1 MTSIET
7 NNVETNNVETNGHA
21 ISHADKRPKTWLMLA
36 LGVLIG
42 LGAGAGAVIWQNH
55 TAANETPTAKV
66 QPAESAMPQAD
77 KLDKAFFVSSL
88 AEPREIDELIPLMG
102 RLAFN
107 AEKIHLASARIAGR
121 LDRILVFEGM
131 AVKQGQPL
139 AALYSPEYISA
150 QNELLLARNT
160 WRTLQAS
167 KATQALAEDAEG
179 TLQSARERMRVMG
192 ASEADIQSLE
202 RDGQVHEHLLLR
214 APISGIVTERNLA
227 PGAFINLGD
236 SLMSIADTSSFWF
249 YGNVYE
255 QDYQRIHT
263 GQTLSL
269 QLQALPNKQYSA
281 KVDLLAPQLDTDTN
295 TLRVRCLVQNDG
307 SLRADLFGTA
317 SLKVGKRQAL
327 LLPVDAVVRSLQ
339 VDYLIVE
346 TADGNYRKRQVE
358 VLPYDA
364 GRVAVISG
372 LEAHEKVVIK
382 GATLLNQ
389 KLAGAA

>member
-1 MTSIET
+1 MSSNAMNT
-7 NNVETNNVETNGHA
+7 
-21 ISHADKRPKTWLMLA
+21 KRSKPWLVL
-36 LGVLIG
+36 LIG
-42 LGAGAGAVIWQNH
+42 LVVGVAAGAGVVMWQSQTLAV
-55 TAANETPTAKV
+55 ETSKASV
-66 QPAESAMPQAD
+66 QPTESAMPQAD
-77 KLDKAFFVSSL
+77 KLDKNFFVSSL

-150 QNELLLARNT
+150 QHELLLARNT

-167 KATQALAEDAEG
+167 VATQSLAEDAEG

-236 SLMSIADTSSFWF
+236 SLMAIANTSSFWF

-269 QLQALPNKQYSA
+269 QLQALPDKQYSA

-295 TLRVRCLVQNDG
+295 TLRVRCLVHNDG
-307 SLRADLFGTA
+307 NLRADLFGTA

-358 VLPYDA
+358 VLPYDEA
-364 GRVAVISG
+364 RVAVISG
-372 LEAHEKVVIK
+372 LQAHEKVVIK

>member
-1 MTSIET
+1 MSSNAMNT
-7 NNVETNNVETNGHA
+7 
-21 ISHADKRPKTWLMLA
+21 KRSKPWLVL
-36 LGVLIG
+36 LIG
-42 LGAGAGAVIWQNH
+42 LVVGVAAGASVVMWQSQTPAV
-55 TAANETPTAKV
+55 ETSKASV

-77 KLDKAFFVSSL
+77 KLDKTFFVSSL
-88 AEPREIDELIPLMG
+88 AEPRDIDEVIPLMG

-131 AVKQGQPL
+131 AVKQGQAL

-167 KATQALAEDAEG
+167 AATQSLAEDAEG

-214 APISGIVTERNLA
+214 APISGIVTERNLS

-263 GQTLSL
+263 GQTLRL

-281 KVDLLAPQLDTDTN
+281 RVDLLAPQLDTDTN
-295 TLRVRCLVQNDG
+295 TLRVRCLVHNDG
-307 SLRADLFGTA
+307 NLRADLFGTA

-358 VLPYDA
+358 VLPYDEA
-364 GRVAVISG
+364 RVAVISG
-372 LEAHEKVVIK
+372 LQAHEKVVIK

>member
-1 MTSIET
+1 MSSNAMNT
-7 NNVETNNVETNGHA
+7 
-21 ISHADKRPKTWLMLA
+21 KRSKPWLVL
-36 LGVLIG
+36 LIG
-42 LGAGAGAVIWQNH
+42 LVVGVAAGASVVMWQSQ
-55 TAANETPTAKV
+55 TPTVETSKASV
-66 QPAESAMPQAD
+66 QPTDSAMPQAD
-77 KLDKAFFVSSL
+77 KLDKTFFVSSL
-88 AEPREIDELIPLMG
+88 AEPRDIDEVIPLMG

-167 KATQALAEDAEG
+167 AATQSLAEDAEG

-263 GQTLSL
+263 GQTLRL

-281 KVDLLAPQLDTDTN
+281 RVDLLAPQLDTDTN
-295 TLRVRCLVQNDG
+295 TLRVRCLVHNDG
-307 SLRADLFGTA
+307 NLRADLFGTA

-358 VLPYDA
+358 VLPYDEA
-364 GRVAVISG
+364 RVAVISG
-372 LEAHEKVVIK
+372 LQAHEKVVIK